1 MKKEPAFPLSPRC
14 LATAIVNVQ
23 GHPRVVRLYE
33 TYEDKH
39 YVCLVMECCH
49 GGDLHDA
56 IAAR

>member
-1 MKKEPAFPLSPRC
+1 MV
-14 LATAIVNVQ
+14 LATAIVSVQ